1 MSDSSG
7 NRKGS
12 DFCNLE
18 YLLVNLGR
26 NQAAAERLIH
36 IFLEN
41 APTLCRRL
49 EVAAA
54 QADLSALRDVLHDIR
69 SCCVLFSGNRC
80 LDQARQ
86 IEHLVREHLLEASF
100 SGSAPDWSSMS
111 APLIMCIRCMETEL
125 ADFLV
130 VNQFPVRGN

>member
-1 MSDSSG
+1 MSESSS
-7 NRKGS
+7 NRKGG

-49 EVAAA
+49 ENAAA
-54 QADLSALRDVLHDIR
+54 QGDLPVLRDVLHDIR
-69 SCCVLFSGNRC
+69 SSCVLFSGNRC
-80 LDQARQ
+80 LDQARD
-86 IEHLVREHLLEASF
+86 IEQLVREHLLETPIGTSV
-100 SGSAPDWSSMS
+100 PDWPSMS
-111 APLIMCIRCMETEL
+111 APLVLCIQCMEAEL
-125 ADFLV
+125 AGFLV
-130 VNQFPVRGN
+130 EREG

>member
-1 MSDSSG
+1 MSESG
-7 NRKGS
+7 SNRKGS

-49 EVAAA
+49 EDAAK
-54 QADLSALRDVLHDIR
+54 QGDLLALRDVLHDIR
-69 SCCVLFSGNRC
+69 SSCVLFSGNRC
-80 LDQARQ
+80 LDQARD
-86 IEHLVREHLLEASF
+86 IEQLVREHLLEATIGNSE
-100 SGSAPDWSSMS
+100 PDWPSMS
-111 APLIMCIRCMETEL
+111 APLCLCIQSMATEL
-125 ADFLV
+125 EGFLLE
-130 VNQFPVRGN
+130 GDD

>member
-1 MSDSSG
+1 MSESG
-7 NRKGS
+7 SNRKGS

-49 EVAAA
+49 EDAAK
-54 QADLSALRDVLHDIR
+54 QGDLLALRDVLHDIR
-69 SCCVLFSGNRC
+69 SSCVLFSGNQC
-80 LDQARQ
+80 LDQARD
-86 IEHLVREHLLEASF
+86 IEQLVREHLLEATIGNSE
-100 SGSAPDWSSMS
+100 PDWPSMS
-111 APLIMCIRCMETEL
+111 APLCLCIQSMATEL
-125 ADFLV
+125 EGFLLE
-130 VNQFPVRGN
+130 GDD